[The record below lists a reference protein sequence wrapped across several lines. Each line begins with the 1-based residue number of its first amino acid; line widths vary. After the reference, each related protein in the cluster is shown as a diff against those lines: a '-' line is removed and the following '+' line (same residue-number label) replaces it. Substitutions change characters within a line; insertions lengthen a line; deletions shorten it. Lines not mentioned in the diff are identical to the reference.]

1 MRTLYRKIHQSL
13 GVTPYELMLRIRI
26 ESAAEALIQT
36 KDKVIDIARAHAFC
50 DQSAFTQHF
59 RKRVGMPP
67 KQFRL
72 RHLG

>member
-1 MRTLYRKIHQSL
+1 
-13 GVTPYELMLRIRI
+13 MLKLNCGAVWP
-26 ESAAEALIQT
+26 SHFPEALIQT
-36 KDKVIDIARAHAFC
+36 KDKVIDIARAHAVC